1 MKKLLITLIGV
12 FGAALLLV
20 GVNMIAERSLAGRH
34 ADLTAQKLYSLSPG
48 TRNVLAGL
56 RDPITLRLYYSARL
70 GAVIPQYGA
79 HADRVREMLRQYA
92 ELSGGK
98 IRLEINDPEPFSDA
112 EDRATGY
119 GLQGLP
125 LEQGNERAFFGLQGN
140 NLLDDERTIAF
151 FQPERERFL
160 EYDLTRL
167 VYELSR
173 PTRPVVGVLTPLKMD
188 GDPQQILLRA
198 QGNPGAGAPWTAMLN
213 LRQNFAIR
221 SIAADAVT
229 VDPDVQV
236 LLLVH
241 PQNLSDATLY
251 AIDQFVMR
259 GGRLMAMVGP
269 YNETLGADPQTGAQ
283 PAVTSSNL
291 EKLFKA
297 WGIVYD
303 PDRVVG
309 DLTGAWKVRAGVG
322 ARAQPVDYV
331 AYFSVRDGINHDD
344 PATADLSEVMLA
356 APGFLEKA
364 PNADIE
370 FTPLLTSSA
379 RSAVIPAS
387 AIRTNPDPVGLL
399 AAFKP
404 DAQRRVLAAR
414 IRGTL
419 HSAFDKA
426 PDGATEPYRSQSIG
440 PANLV
445 VIADTD
451 MLADRFW
458 TRTQDFFGTPT
469 STPFA
474 DNGTMVTNLVG
485 TLAGGDAL
493 IGLRSRGG
501 VSRPFERVESMQRDA
516 EAQYRQTETALT
528 QHLDDTT
535 KQLDQMRSGHDGT
548 SNAALND
555 AQRTAIDGLKRDLVE
570 TRGKLRQVQL
580 ELRRDIQALQ
590 TRLRLFDIAL
600 VPGLMLVLAIAM
612 GLLRRMRRS
621 RRPA

>member
-1 MKKLLITLIGV
+1 MKKLLTTIIGV
-12 FGAALLLV
+12 LGAALLFV
-20 GVNMIAERSLAGRH
+20 GVNMIAERTLAGRK
-34 ADLTAQKLYSLSPG
+34 ADLTAQQLYSLSPG
-48 TRNVLAGL
+48 TRTVLAGL
-56 RDPITLRLYYSARL
+56 HDPITLRLYYSARL
-70 GAVIPQYGA
+70 GAAIPQYGA

-98 IRLEINDPEPFSDA
+98 IRLEVRDPEPFSDA

-125 LEQGNERAFFGLQGN
+125 LEGNERVFFGLQGN
-140 NLLDDERTIAF
+140 NLLDDERTIPF

-167 VYELSR
+167 VYELSS
-173 PTRPVVGVLTPLKMD
+173 PARPVVGVLTPLKMD
-188 GDPQQILLRA
+188 GDPQQMMMRA
-198 QGNPGAGAPWTAMLN
+198 QGNPGLGAPWATMMS
-213 LRQNFAIR
+213 LRQSFAIR
-221 SIAADAVT
+221 TVATDAT
-229 VDPDVQV
+229 AIDPDVQV
-236 LLLVH
+236 LLVVH

-269 YNETLGADPQTGAQ
+269 YNETLGADPQTGAP
-283 PAVTSSNL
+283 PASTSSDL
-291 EKLFKA
+291 GKLFRA

-303 PDRVVG
+303 SERVVG
-309 DLTGAWKVRAGVG
+309 DITGAWKVRAGTG
-322 ARAQPVDYV
+322 ARAQAVDYV

-344 PATADLSEVMLA
+344 PATADLSEITLA

-364 PNADIE
+364 PGASIE
-370 FTPLLTSSA
+370 FTPLLSSSD

-387 AIRTNPDPVGLL
+387 AVRTNPDPVGLL
-399 AAFKP
+399 AGFKP
-404 DAQRRVLAAR
+404 DGQHRVLAAR

-419 HSAFDKA
+419 KSAFDKS
-426 PDGATEPYRSQSIG
+426 PDGVAEPYRGQTSA

-474 DNGTMVTNLVG
+474 DNGNLVTNLVG

-501 VSRPFERVESMQRDA
+501 VSRPFERVEAMQRDA

-535 KQLDQMRSGHDGT
+535 KQLDQLRTGRDGT
-548 SNAALND
+548 TNAALNE
-555 AQRTAIDGLKRDLVE
+555 AQRAAIDGLKRDLLE
-570 TRGKLRQVQL
+570 TRAKLRNVQF

-590 TRLRLFDIAL
+590 TRLRLLDIAL
-600 VPGLMLVLAIAM
+600 VPGLMLILAIIM
-612 GLLRRMRRS
+612 GLVRRARHT